1 MAVNAAETGPDV
13 KIRAS
18 EKYFDFARVYE
29 LAPFRRHAPARAGQ
43 RPGQQLD
50 RAPADGGN
58 SWRTNRARARMEAPR
73 RRSPHE
79 SVHLLRRGHVHAAL
93 STTGRGSFRRRQNR
107 RADYSRHW
115 FYWLRLDHP

>member
-1 MAVNAAETGPDV
+1 MAVNAAERAADG

-18 EKYFDFARVYE
+18 EKHLEPARTYE
-29 LAPFRRHAPARAGQ
+29 LAPFRRHASARAGQ

-58 SWRTNRARARMEAPR
+58 SWRTNWARARMEAPR
-73 RRSPHE
+73 RRSPHQ

-107 RADYSRHW
+107 RADYSRPW
-115 FYWLRLDHP
+115 SYWRLLD